1 MMTPLKYLF
10 LNAMIILLS
19 INCYA
24 QGIKLKTDQSKYP
37 ALDKLLKLK
46 WEYTDKNIG
55 KGKLL
60 IKNGLIFPVGAY
72 NYCLDG
78 ETGSKI
84 EFSNENSK
92 ALISKSIPDSILLVY
107 NNHRQRK
114 LSINILKGIEITSGS
129 LELINTNHRDSK
141 FLIDTIYYYPV
152 SEKLIMAKDLNRPRR
167 VLWEYPTDYNIIY
180 KYIKYDSLFVVFTE
194 QQLLLLDA
202 KKGTKEWET
211 KIEQLTCDPVL
222 IGDEFYFITKGKD
235 ETNTLYS
242 FNLHKRE
249 KNWSIKFQRTS
260 GYYGLAVDN
269 GKVCFI
275 SGKGVDI
282 LDAGSGKEQFLV
294 EGDYEETVVSIIDNY
309 ILVYDTGKESISI
322 GTAIGLN
329 SGKIE
334 YQYFT
339 SEGFPPLGEEDMS
352 ETAKEMRE
360 KGEADWKEG
369 LGYNYLDG
377 NDIYFTKDPSTGL
390 IYGSTWD
397 IVYCLEYV
405 K

>member
-1 MMTPLKYLF
+1 MTPLKYLF

-24 QGIKLKTDQSKYP
+24 QGIMLKTDQSKYSS
-37 ALDKLLKLK
+37 LDKLFKLK
-46 WEYTDKNIG
+46 WEFTDKNIG

-60 IKNGLIFPVGAY
+60 IKNGFIFPQGAFD
-72 NYCLDG
+72 YCLDG
-78 ETGSKI
+78 RSGNVLHFSSEKDLNQIKEGVEDSLLSVLNTYMHKEKVFNIFTG
-84 EFSNENSK
+84 
-92 ALISKSIPDSILLVY
+92 KSFIYAGFTDYASYLL
-107 NNHRQRK
+107 
-114 LSINILKGIEITSGS
+114 
-129 LELINTNHRDSK
+129 DSK
-141 FLIDTIYYYPV
+141 FLKDTIYYYPV
-152 SEKLIMAKDLNRPRR
+152 SEKLIMAKDLNKPRR
-167 VLWEYPTDYNIIY
+167 VLWKYSTDYNITY

-211 KIEQLTCDPVL
+211 RIEQLTCDPVL
-222 IGDEFYFITKGKD
+222 IGDEFYFITMGQN

-269 GKVCFI
+269 HKVCFI
-275 SGKGVDI
+275 SGKGVHI
-282 LDAGSGKEQFLV
+282 LDAISGKQLFLV
-294 EGDYEETVVSIIDNY
+294 EGDYEETVVSIVDNY
-309 ILVYDTGKESISI
+309 VLVYDYGKESISI
-322 GTAIGLN
+322 GTVIGLD

-360 KGEADWKEG
+360 KGEADWREG